1 MRFSDLLVAYRVQE
15 LISAISSKLR
25 LLFIRT
31 STGVFRPERLSSIIR
46 IVLSKIFDKNFN
58 QQVLNKINQDSNFFH
73 KIIVYLHK
81 AEKEFVQNNKKTD
94 FKTFYDYIE
103 KSAIIEQQEI
113 EQIDW
118 ETYFNNDSSI
128 SKTLE
133 LIKLSQMMQESQF
146 NRDSSEPEP

>member
-73 KIIVYLHK
+73 KIIAYLHK